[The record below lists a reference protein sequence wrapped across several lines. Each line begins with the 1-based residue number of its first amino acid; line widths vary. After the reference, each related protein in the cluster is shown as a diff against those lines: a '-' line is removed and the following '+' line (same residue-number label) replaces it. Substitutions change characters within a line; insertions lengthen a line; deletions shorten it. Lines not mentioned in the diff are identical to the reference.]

1 MKQYLTI
8 IAAALVLASCS
19 GNQPK
24 ADDPLADSGRTQ
36 RTENMLTNLKQLGDS
51 GVYLFGHQDDAV
63 SGVGW
68 SGNENRSDVERVCND
83 YPALVG
89 FDLGGIEK
97 GDSVNID
104 GVPFSRI
111 REEAIRHFD
120 QGGMVT
126 ISWTVTGQM
135 NGKEKIDP
143 VADFLNTLETPYGV
157 KVPVVLRLRKN
168 QTKELWHMV
177 VDRLKEKEVTNALYA
192 YSADANPEAD
202 EAKYMANY
210 PGDDI
215 IDIMGID
222 CYCIAADADSL
233 QIAGFA
239 ELLDKNLTMVGSVAK
254 KHQKAVAVTETGYKC
269 IAYKYWWTKILS
281 PVLAKHPI
289 SYALV
294 WRNANQGIDDYYA
307 PFPGQRTYSD
317 FVRYYNEKNTLFLHD
332 INGLYLHK

>member
-1 MKQYLTI
+1 
-8 IAAALVLASCS
+8 
-19 GNQPK
+19 
-24 ADDPLADSGRTQ
+24 
-36 RTENMLTNLKQLGDS
+36 
-51 GVYLFGHQDDAV
+51 
-63 SGVGW
+63 
-68 SGNENRSDVERVCND
+68 
-83 YPALVG
+83 
-89 FDLGGIEK
+89 
-97 GDSVNID
+97 
-104 GVPFSRI
+104 
-111 REEAIRHFD
+111 
-120 QGGMVT
+120 
-126 ISWTVTGQM
+126 
-135 NGKEKIDP
+135 
-143 VADFLNTLETPYGV
+143 
-157 KVPVVLRLRKN
+157 
-168 QTKELWHMV
+168 MV

-215 IDIMGID
+215 IDIMGIY

-269 IAYKYWWTKILS
+269 IAYKYWWTKTLS

-289 SYALV
+289 SYVLV